1 MIKREPRL
9 KFTQEEKASPQL
21 KKAIQKVEKAEA
33 KADVARAK
41 IPQKAGKEKVMDP
54 TTGKVTTKIRF
65 VDKKPPS
72 ELLHT
77 ATTTPLNT
85 LSGMAHREIRQY
97 EDENIGLQASHFAE
111 SGVESGARL
120 TESAIH
126 ARRLRPYRKAAA
138 AERKLEKA
146 NLKALYK
153 KAEGKQPSSNP
164 LSRLQQRRNIRKQ
177 YAAEK
182 AKQNVGTVKRAA
194 ENAGKAAERIKEAAK
209 KTAGFVQRHRKGLLA
224 AGGIMLALTF
234 MLNVFSSCSV
244 ILQSLGTS
252 VAAST
257 YPSEDEDML
266 GAEAVY
272 CEMEIALK
280 EYLDTYESTHDYDEY
295 HFDLD
300 EIEHDPYVLI
310 SILTALKGG
319 EWTLAEMADTL
330 ILLFQEQYTL
340 TEDAVTETRYKT
352 ETRTGTK
359 TVTDP
364 DTGEETEVPYEYEVE
379 VPYEY
384 TICSVTL
391 RNFNLSHL
399 PVYIMD
405 SDQFSSY
412 AVYMSTLGNR
422 PDLFPTSPYVGK
434 YTNGYT
440 DYEIPPEALDDEQFA
455 AIITEAEKYLGYPY
469 VWGGSSPSTSFDC
482 SGFVSWVINHSGWDV
497 GRLGVDALYGICTPV
512 SAAEAKPGDLVF
524 FQGTYDTTGMSH
536 VGIYVGNSTMIH
548 CGDPISYANLN
559 SSYWQAHFA
568 GFGRLP

>member
-1 MIKREPRL
+1 MTKREPRL
-9 KFTQEEKASPQL
+9 KFTQEDKASPQL
-21 KKAIQKVEKAEA
+21 KKSIQKVKKAEA

-41 IPQKAGKEKVMDP
+41 IPKKAVKEKVTDP

-85 LSGMAHREIRQY
+85 LSGMAHREISQY
-97 EDENIGLQASHFAE
+97 EDENIGLKASHFAE

-120 TESAIH
+120 TELAIH
-126 ARRLRPYRKAAA
+126 AQRLRPYRKAAA

-146 NLKALYK
+146 NLNALYK

-164 LSRLQQRRNIRKQ
+164 ISRWQQRRNVRKQ

-194 ENAGKAAERIKEAAK
+194 ENAGKAVERIKEAAK
-209 KTAGFVQRHRKGLLA
+209 KTVGFVQRHRKGLLA

-272 CEMEIALK
+272 CEMEAALQ
-280 EYLDTYESTHDYDEY
+280 EYLDTYESTHDYDEYHFDESTHDYDEY

-330 ILLFQEQYTL
+330 ILLFQQQYTL
-340 TEDAVTETRYKT
+340 TENAVTETRYKT
-352 ETRTGTK
+352 ETRIGTK

-469 VWGGSSPSTSFDC
+469 VWGGSSPST
-482 SGFVSWVINHSGWDV
+482 
-497 GRLGVDALYGICTPV
+497 
-512 SAAEAKPGDLVF
+512 F